1 MPKERDFLQ
10 PKITLAKLGI
20 QLMLSQLLQHKPQ
33 MLLMLLLILGVN
45 QDVINEHH
53 NKLIQ
58 ILHKNFVHQIHE
70 LGRCIGQSKRH
81 DCVLIESISSGEC
94 SLRNIR

>member
-10 PKITLAKLGI
+10 PEITLAKLGI

-33 MLLMLLLILGVN
+33 MFLMLLLILGVN
-45 QDVINEHH
+45 QDIINEHH

-58 ILHKNFVHQIHE
+58 ILHKNLF
-70 LGRCIGQSKRH
+70 
-81 DCVLIESISSGEC
+81 
-94 SLRNIR
+94 IRYMK